1 MITSTMTAE
10 ELLDEIRADYPN
22 VLTISDGKDAKVI
35 RIIKKSVLF
44 PVRIHSF
51 VTTVRKN
58 KWLIL
63 WEAHSKKE
71 IGDDCRISFVCYH
84 DTEHGKYAY
93 MPTFVK
99 GKMVLLAFPPHIF
112 SRFAERME
120 INFAGTK
127 LMKRYFEMNNSYS
140 FNFSTEKVDGGHR
153 ENVFATCREGIAMGF
168 KAVGLDVFLLKT
180 FITYDMCKGEQ
191 IGNFAK
197 SEEFRRLVHEEMSKA
212 VQ

>member
-1 MITSTMTAE
+1 MTAE

-84 DTEHGKYAY
+84 DTGHGKYAY
-93 MPTFVK
+93 MPTFVN

-127 LMKRYFEMNNSYS
+127 LIKRYFEMNNSYS
-140 FNFSTEKVDGGHR
+140 FNFSTEEVDGGRR

-212 VQ
+212 AQ

>member
-1 MITSTMTAE
+1 MGGSQQ
-10 ELLDEIRADYPN
+10 
-22 VLTISDGKDAKVI
+22 
-35 RIIKKSVLF
+35 
-44 PVRIHSF
+44 
-51 VTTVRKN
+51 
-58 KWLIL
+58 
-63 WEAHSKKE
+63 KE

-84 DTEHGKYAY
+84 DTGHGKYAY

-112 SRFAERME
+112 SRFAERMG
-120 INFAGTK
+120 INFTGTK
-127 LMKRYFEMNNSYS
+127 LMKRYFEINNSYS
-140 FNFSTEKVDGGHR
+140 FNFSTEEVDGGHR

-197 SEEFRRLVHEEMSKA
+197 VRSFA
-212 VQ
+212 D

>member
-63 WEAHSKKE
+63 WEAHSKK
-71 IGDDCRISFVCYH
+71 R
-84 DTEHGKYAY
+84 
-93 MPTFVK
+93 
-99 GKMVLLAFPPHIF
+99 
-112 SRFAERME
+112 
-120 INFAGTK
+120 
-127 LMKRYFEMNNSYS
+127 
-140 FNFSTEKVDGGHR
+140 
-153 ENVFATCREGIAMGF
+153 
-168 KAVGLDVFLLKT
+168 
-180 FITYDMCKGEQ
+180 
-191 IGNFAK
+191 
-197 SEEFRRLVHEEMSKA
+197 
-212 VQ
+212 